1 MENKDYDVDIFLVYE
16 EVGPVE
22 GKAPPT
28 ARKDLCEFWNE
39 KRRPF
44 IKGYHVIAVN
54 PTAQLYLAR
63 DLHNTVHG
71 GFLRPAIKPFL
82 QAISSLGFGHIYYG
96 ASVLLHNNP
105 FLLIRNG
112 RCVTELQSYSRLD
125 FDVAMSRVNP
135 TIVGQRWNSQY
146 TWAVSSLNIKQND
159 LSDIVNRP
167 TIKTA
172 NVTDG
177 ILPQFIALSD
187 LLLEVDRDNK
197 FYCGLLEGNA
207 RRIRHAQCLMDED
220 PLIPPHDQKRN
231 VIESV
236 SGICNVYSRVSSTYM
251 FTGAHNSELGADHR
265 STGTQGAATNAKDV
279 MKARFKE
286 WRVHLKWVTLFPH
299 IDDFNARERG
309 QNFLCSVSRTVDDD
323 SPHLGSTT
331 KRRLT
336 ITFCQRKV
344 HEDTQVREICAS
356 KIHEGM
362 CQWTTS
368 LPKMQ

>member
-1 MENKDYDVDIFLVYE
+1 LDYNLCRRTTNDFNRKQASTRKYYGKETSECEKEGEADENTSEYDQESEELKLASTSEYDGEDTSDTSECDEQAEADGNCSKRRRKHVTNNYYPKADSKQGNQVTASGASKYDSEYDEAQTDGNCLGKFSVQLLLQTSGHVVLLTGRYSFFLYIATNINTTIEEMEKKDYNVDIFLVYE
-16 EVGPVE
+16 EVGPLE

-146 TWAVSSLNIKQND
+146 TWGVSSLNIKRND
-159 LSDIVNRP
+159 LGDIVNRP
-167 TIKTA
+167 
-172 NVTDG
+172 
-177 ILPQFIALSD
+177 
-187 LLLEVDRDNK
+187 
-197 FYCGLLEGNA
+197 
-207 RRIRHAQCLMDED
+207 
-220 PLIPPHDQKRN
+220 IP
-231 VIESV
+231 
-236 SGICNVYSRVSSTYM
+236 SRPPM
-251 FTGAHNSELGADHR
+251 
-265 STGTQGAATNAKDV
+265 
-279 MKARFKE
+279 
-286 WRVHLKWVTLFPH
+286 
-299 IDDFNARERG
+299 
-309 QNFLCSVSRTVDDD
+309 
-323 SPHLGSTT
+323 
-331 KRRLT
+331 
-336 ITFCQRKV
+336 
-344 HEDTQVREICAS
+344 
-356 KIHEGM
+356 
-362 CQWTTS
+362 
-368 LPKMQ
+368 